1 MTTASNLFHF
11 LRRQV
16 RRDIRKPLVL
26 MVNKKLLKS
35 KNSASNLQEF
45 DSKKSFVPVYADNL
59 PENNIRK
66 VLICSG
72 QVYFDLL
79 ERRN

>member
-1 MTTASNLFHF
+1 
-11 LRRQV
+11 
-16 RRDIRKPLVL
+16 